1 MNQEQNNLNPNS
13 FNTQGN
19 NGIPNNQPLN
29 NQNFNTT
36 FNQNVEPNTNVN
48 QTTFNQQAINSQPQ
62 STPSFQQPIMQE
74 PTPQPMNTLESGN
87 ASNQKFNNKP
97 PKKVNLGLIIGIVVA
112 VVVIIGGILLF
123 INKKNNNSSKS
134 SINKNFSGK
143 TKLVNTYANIDT
155 QTSTENTNQ
164 IHFSIGDVDVG
175 DDKVID
181 ISGNTI
187 VNAEYSKRTYL
198 GDEYYAV
205 NKDDNIV
212 IIKNNHEIFS
222 FVDNANLIWGNLA
235 YKSGVLYYT
244 IKIDNQK
251 YVVAY
256 SLTNKKELWKV
267 KGESPFVLEN
277 NNIVVSS
284 YNSYSIVNQNGNI
297 IAAADKDTKVY
308 PTATDYYFKIVN
320 NVIEIYNNSSKISE
334 LSLETKNKVFYTFVS
349 ALSNGMFVIKEFDS
363 NTWKTI
369 YKVYDKD
376 LKLITELDDCKSFE
390 GNVLGRT
397 SLMRNAS
404 PYNSSDKSIIPDA
417 IESETGS
424 LDVII
429 YSNGTIEKLYASR
442 FEDGL
447 LSSETM
453 ESTDKTKHYI
463 IGIETSNGVNGI
475 KIINL
480 DNNKNKKVTD
490 GSWTADGIAESPN
503 GKYVIINYN
512 TTYNDSKNKI
522 VLDEN
527 LKSLYET
534 ENQLEVV
541 NDKFV
546 IEYSLKSK
554 SEIYLVNVFTKEK
567 TKLDTTGDYYDNNSV
582 GLITSNK
589 GSYNLYSLN

>member
-143 TKLVNTYANIDT
+143 TKLVNTYANIST
-155 QTSTENTNQ
+155 YISTENTNQ
-164 IHFSIGDVDVG
+164 IHFSIGDVG

-187 VNAEYSKRTYL
+187 VNAEFSKRTYL

-297 IAAADKDTKVY
+297 IAAADKDTEIY

-334 LSLETKNKVFYTFVS
+334 LSLEHKNKVFYTFVS
-349 ALSNGMFVIKEFDS
+349 PLSNGMFVIEEFDS

-390 GNVLGRT
+390 GSVLGYS
-397 SLMRNAS
+397 SLMTTAS
-404 PYNSSDKSIIPDA
+404 TYNSSDKSIIHDA
-417 IESETGS
+417 IKSETGS

-429 YSNGTIEKLYASR
+429 YSNGTIEKLYDSS
-442 FEDGL
+442 FEEGF
-447 LSSETM
+447 LSSDAM
-453 ESTDKTKHYI
+453 KTKHYI

-480 DNNKNKKVTD
+480 DNNKNKKVT
-490 GSWTADGIAESPN
+490 TAYGIAESPN

-512 TTYNDSKNKI
+512 ATYNDAINKI